1 MISLSLTM
9 SLPLSVGLCDWCARY
24 VNYAAFHPSGTCIA
38 AASTDSTVK
47 VWDIRTNKL
56 LQHYTGM
63 TYPPPPPA
71 WCEVWEMSMLAAVM
85 QSVLRQVALC
95 RLRGV
100 MHPWFDF
107 WFLHYI
113 YCLIVYIV
121 CFPAYPFFFTF
132 SLLISSL
139 TYPFLWEYVGWQC
152 RNFDSYLCELV
163 FAAILWVK
171 LSEIFAMVMSLKYAL
186 LAS

>member
-63 TYPPPPPA
+63 TNPPPSTTLPSPSSP
-71 WCEVWEMSMLAAVM
+71 SMMWSLGNEHVGSSDAVSTTSSCPG
-85 QSVLRQVALC
+85 QASGCNASLIRFLVSALLHVLFDCLYC
-95 RLRGV
+95 MLPRLS
-100 MHPWFDF
+100 
-107 WFLHYI
+107 FLLH
-113 YCLIVYIV
+113 
-121 CFPAYPFFFTF
+121 FF
-132 SLLISSL
+132 L
-139 TYPFLWEYVGWQC
+139 TYFLPYVSFPLRIC
-152 RNFDSYLCELV
+152 RVTVS
-163 FAAILWVK
+163 
-171 LSEIFAMVMSLKYAL
+171 
-186 LAS
+186 